1 MVACG
6 QRSDLPVFSGEPIRL
21 KLERRVMTEMISPKP
36 GVDRISLYVGGESHL
51 EGREDVLKLSSN
63 ENPLGF
69 PAIAGTALAAAA
81 GQLHRYPSSDH
92 IKLRQAIAEVH
103 DLDADRI
110 ICGAGSDEIIAFL
123 CNAYGG
129 EGTEVIHS
137 SHGFAMHRISALAA
151 GSEPVE
157 VAERDRV
164 VDVDGILNAV
174 TERTRLVFIANPA
187 NPTGTMLGGNEI
199 ARLVDGLPQD
209 VILVLDGAYVE
220 YVEGHDGGVAL
231 IDTHPNVVMTRTF
244 SKIYGLGGLRIGWG
258 YGPRE
263 IIDNLNRVRGPF
275 NLSELQLAAAEAAV
289 RDQDWVARCR
299 AENAHERARLSKAL
313 EALGVAL
320 DKSEA
325 NFLLGRFKDE
335 AEATAC
341 EAQLREDGILVRK
354 VGSYG
359 LPNCLRITVGSAQD
373 NDRVIASIRRFR
385 ETA

>member
-1 MVACG
+1 
-6 QRSDLPVFSGEPIRL
+6 
-21 KLERRVMTEMISPKP
+21 MTETISPKP

-51 EGREDVLKLSSN
+51 QGRDDVLKLSSN
-63 ENPLGF
+63 ENPFGF
-69 PAIAGTALAAAA
+69 PSTAGPALVAAA

-92 IKLRQAIAEVH
+92 ASLRNAIAEVH
-103 DLDADRI
+103 GLDAERI

-137 SHGFAMHRISALAA
+137 AHGFAMHRISALAA

-157 VAERDRV
+157 VPERDRV
-164 VDVDGILNAV
+164 VDVDAILDAV
-174 TERTRLVFIANPA
+174 TEKTRLVFIANPA

-199 ARLVDGLPQD
+199 ARLVDGLPED

-220 YVEGHDGGVAL
+220 YVEDHDGGAAL
-231 IDTHPNVVMTRTF
+231 IDAHPNVVMTRTF

-289 RDQDWVARCR
+289 RDQNWVAHCR
-299 AENAHERARLSKAL
+299 AENARERDRLSQAL
-313 EALGVAL
+313 RRLGLAV

-325 NFLLGRFKDE
+325 NFVLARFRGE
-335 AEATAC
+335 AEAAAC

-359 LPNCLRITVGSAQD
+359 LPNCLRITVGSGAD
-373 NDRVIASIRRFR
+373 NDRVLASITRFQ
-385 ETA
+385 ESS

>member
-1 MVACG
+1 
-6 QRSDLPVFSGEPIRL
+6 
-21 KLERRVMTEMISPKP
+21 MTEMISPKP

-51 EGREDVLKLSSN
+51 DGRDDVLKLSSN

-69 PAIAGTALAAAA
+69 PEAAGAALAAAA
-81 GQLHRYPSSDH
+81 GALHRYPSSDH
-92 IKLRQAIAEVH
+92 TSLRNAIADVH
-103 DLDADRI
+103 GLDADRI

-137 SHGFAMHRISALAA
+137 AHGFAMHKISALAA

-164 VDVDGILNAV
+164 VDVDGILGAV
-174 TERTRLVFIANPA
+174 TERTRLVFVANPA

-199 ARLVDGLPQD
+199 TRLAEGLPED

-231 IDTHPNVVMTRTF
+231 IDQKPNVFMTRTF

-258 YGPRE
+258 YGAKD

-275 NLSELQLAAAEAAV
+275 NISDMQQAAAEAAV
-289 RDQDWVARCR
+289 RDQAWVTRCR
-299 AENAHERARLSKAL
+299 EENARERARLAKELSQ
-313 EALGVAL
+313 LGIAT
-320 DKSEA
+320 DRSEA
-325 NFLLGRFKDE
+325 NFVLARFSDE
-335 AEATAC
+335 EDATRC
-341 EAQLREDGILVRK
+341 EAHLRDDGILVRK

-359 LPNCLRITVGSAQD
+359 LPNCLRITVGTPAD
-373 NDRVIASIRRFR
+373 NDRVIASVAAFR
-385 ETA
+385 KNAR